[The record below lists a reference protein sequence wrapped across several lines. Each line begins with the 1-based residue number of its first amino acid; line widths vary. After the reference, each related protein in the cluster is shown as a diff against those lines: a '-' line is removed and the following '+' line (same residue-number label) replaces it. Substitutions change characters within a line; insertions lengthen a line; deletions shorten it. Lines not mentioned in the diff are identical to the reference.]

1 MADGD
6 DFGGKLLMNLT
17 KEGPLWTLNV
27 KVMFLWCV
35 WCGRRMCRCLEVYY
49 ECLRVCL
56 RGNENSCGIN
66 AQTLI
71 QTMTISV

>member
-35 WCGRRMCRCLEVYY
+35 WCGGGCVGVWRC
-49 ECLRVCL
+49 
-56 RGNENSCGIN
+56 I
-66 AQTLI
+66 
-71 QTMTISV
+71 MSVFEGVFARK